1 MCKSSLGGGGGG
13 GGSIGE
19 IGIEIGIGTVSN
31 GQWL

>member
-1 MCKSSLGGGGGG
+1 MCKSSLGGGGGS
-13 GGSIGE
+13 GSIGE